1 MKVRYLDFSAGRW
14 DFDWSAIVN
23 EKKKIRLAT
32 SSRGAVKYDY
42 EDLLL
47 LEELQVDATQ
57 SLGDISRELK
67 MPYPQVYNHY
77 SHITEKEQILC
88 YRIMWPATGPRSQEE
103 MKGWQQHHAHLGL
116 EFLVRNSTESEHREL
131 LTKMERLPFMW
142 SIGAGR
148 GNFHSSLF
156 IPLEYYSETFQ
167 YLSEALVK
175 SRGRTEFYFGDQAN
189 ALSFTIPTQLYD
201 KETDAWTNN
210 VDDTLAKFKNLV
222 LKVEGK

>member
-1 MKVRYLDFSAGRW
+1 
-14 DFDWSAIVN
+14 
-23 EKKKIRLAT
+23 
-32 SSRGAVKYDY
+32 
-42 EDLLL
+42 
-47 LEELQVDATQ
+47 
-57 SLGDISRELK
+57 
-67 MPYPQVYNHY
+67 
-77 SHITEKEQILC
+77 
-88 YRIMWPATGPRSQEE
+88 

-142 SIGAGR
+142 SSGAGR
-148 GNFHSSLF
+148 GNFLSEFF

-175 SRGRTEFYFGDQAN
+175 SRGRTEFYIGDQAN

-201 KETDAWTNN
+201 KEADAWVVNA
-210 VDDTLAKFKNLV
+210 DDTLAKFKNLV